1 MKSMAKYFSLTIF
14 CIIILFS
21 VNAHSQGTLRI
32 GMTTT
37 DIPMPT
43 GNPDM
48 GVEGIRFI
56 GFTLYDAL
64 ILWDLSSANKSPEL
78 IPGLAT
84 EWKVDAKDKKV
95 WIFKIRR
102 GVKFHD
108 GSEFT
113 AEAAVWNF
121 EKILNDKC
129 PQYDPKQAGQARG
142 RIPSIASY
150 KAIDKYTLEI
160 VTKEPDAFLPYQV
173 TFIMIDRKS
182 VV

>member
-1 MKSMAKYFSLTIF
+1 MKSAGKYIFSTLF
-14 CIIILFS
+14 CIMILFS
-21 VNAHSQGTLRI
+21 VNAYAQGTLRI

-48 GVEGIRFI
+48 GAEGIRFM
-56 GFTLYDAL
+56 GLLVYDPL
-64 ILWDLSSANKSPEL
+64 VMWDLSSANKPSEL

-84 EWKVDAKDKKV
+84 EWTVDAKDKKV

-113 AEAAVWNF
+113 ADAAVWNF
-121 EKILNDKC
+121 EKILNDK
-129 PQYDPKQAGQARG
+129 
-142 RIPSIASY
+142 
-150 KAIDKYTLEI
+150 
-160 VTKEPDAFLPYQV
+160 
-173 TFIMIDRKS
+173 
-182 VV
+182 